1 MRDLIRNKRGLWY
14 ASPVGS
20 KPILDEYGNDTLEVE
35 AVFSSPLYLRA
46 NVSANVGQEAV
57 EVFGPQTEYSR
68 TVSIAGNECA
78 LTEGCRVWFNKNPHA
93 AGDDNNY
100 VVAKVADS
108 KNGYLVAL
116 REVTPHG

>member
-14 ASPVGS
+14 AVPVGS
-20 KPILDEYGNDTLEVE
+20 TPILDEYGNDTLEVE

-46 NVSANVGQEAV
+46 NVSANVGFEAV
-57 EVFGPQTEYSR
+57 EVFGSQTEYSR
-68 TVSIAGNECA
+68 TVSITETEIP
-78 LTEGCRVWFNKNPHA
+78 LVEGCRVWFRKEPNE

-100 VVAKVADS
+100 VVARVADS

-116 REVTPHG
+116 REVTQHG